1 MKKNLKSFFR
11 ENGRYAAASFLIPF
25 LILALVYLS
34 IGIYPGSSRSI
45 LASDAFSQFSN
56 FHASF
61 RNVLLGKQSIFYT
74 WNASLGLNYLS
85 LISYYLGGIF
95 TPLVF
100 FFPNQ
105 MMPDA
110 LYVLTLLKVGCA
122 ELAFWFLART
132 FKIPRWGHVAL
143 SVSYALISFI
153 TAHSEIIMWL
163 DAFFYLPL
171 VILGIHRVMDL
182 KRPKLLFISYLLL
195 FLSSFYMGFMI
206 GVFSFLYFIAR
217 LLTNWSEYKKTIVPY
232 GITSLL
238 AGGASM
244 IIVLPA
250 VLDLRSNGEALS
262 QITTLK
268 TEATSYLDLI
278 MKNMIGVYDTTKYGS
293 IPFVYAGLLPLVLCL
308 FYFASRKVPLKN
320 KFLYGSLFAILIA
333 SFYLVPLNLFWHG
346 MHAPNMFLFRYAY
359 LFSFLVLLL
368 AGKGWEKIEQDDRG
382 LLLGIKPEGSYTYV
396 TMTSFVLTVVF
407 LGIYAFAVGFYQ
419 HKKLSFNHLS
429 ILLLL
434 IMSAEALVN
443 TNSMIH
449 GILDDWNYA
458 SRSLYTDPYP
468 DLKALVNETKKDSDS
483 FYRLENLDPVSAND
497 SINYGYSGIS
507 LFSSIRNRN
516 SSSYLDKL
524 GFRSRGTNLNI
535 RYNNNT
541 LLMDGFTG
549 IKYNISKN
557 ESTFSKYG
565 FRQAGQS
572 GDYTLYQ
579 NVNAL
584 PLAFTAPLSVN
595 DVEQPVTDNLTSQ
608 TNLINTLSGLNEQYF
623 TFYTPTLK
631 NQLNTTITKTT
642 TGVTYSETADNQ
654 PKELTWEVHVPA
666 NTQAYLSLFPTNFAQ
681 LESSSATITVNGTSR
696 KTQINISGQYY
707 DLGYYPQETTVTFT
721 ASFYGTKEISFME
734 PKVVGLDVVA
744 YQAAMNQIKEKGVE
758 MEATGR
764 KASGTVNTAEDS
776 MLVTTIPYD
785 KGWKAKIDGKPVK
798 VSNFKDAFLMIKV
811 PAGKHTVTFSY
822 LPEGFT
828 IGAILFVLCI
838 ALFILYVWYL
848 DRNRPFY
855 GTIDPA
861 IEEQPRNT
869 HRRRRRK

>member
-1 MKKNLKSFFR
+1 
-11 ENGRYAAASFLIPF
+11 
-25 LILALVYLS
+25 
-34 IGIYPGSSRSI
+34 
-45 LASDAFSQFSN
+45 
-56 FHASF
+56 
-61 RNVLLGKQSIFYT
+61 
-74 WNASLGLNYLS
+74 
-85 LISYYLGGIF
+85 
-95 TPLVF
+95 
-100 FFPNQ
+100 
-105 MMPDA
+105 
-110 LYVLTLLKVGCA
+110 
-122 ELAFWFLART
+122 
-132 FKIPRWGHVAL
+132 
-143 SVSYALISFI
+143 
-153 TAHSEIIMWL
+153 
-163 DAFFYLPL
+163 
-171 VILGIHRVMDL
+171 
-182 KRPKLLFISYLLL
+182 
-195 FLSSFYMGFMI
+195 
-206 GVFSFLYFIAR
+206 
-217 LLTNWSEYKKTIVPY
+217 
-232 GITSLL
+232 
-238 AGGASM
+238 
-244 IIVLPA
+244 
-250 VLDLRSNGEALS
+250 
-262 QITTLK
+262 
-268 TEATSYLDLI
+268 
-278 MKNMIGVYDTTKYGS
+278 
-293 IPFVYAGLLPLVLCL
+293 
-308 FYFASRKVPLKN
+308 
-320 KFLYGSLFAILIA
+320 
-333 SFYLVPLNLFWHG
+333 

-382 LLLGIKPEGSYTYV
+382 LLLGIILVVAALFAVAWGIKPEGSYTYV

-608 TNLINTLSGLNEQYF
+608 TNLINTLSG
-623 TFYTPTLK
+623 
-631 NQLNTTITKTT
+631 
-642 TGVTYSETADNQ
+642 
-654 PKELTWEVHVPA
+654 
-666 NTQAYLSLFPTNFAQ
+666 
-681 LESSSATITVNGTSR
+681 
-696 KTQINISGQYY
+696 
-707 DLGYYPQETTVTFT
+707 
-721 ASFYGTKEISFME
+721 
-734 PKVVGLDVVA
+734 
-744 YQAAMNQIKEKGVE
+744 
-758 MEATGR
+758 
-764 KASGTVNTAEDS
+764 
-776 MLVTTIPYD
+776 
-785 KGWKAKIDGKPVK
+785 
-798 VSNFKDAFLMIKV
+798 
-811 PAGKHTVTFSY
+811 
-822 LPEGFT
+822 
-828 IGAILFVLCI
+828 ILHSIHL
-838 ALFILYVWYL
+838 L
-848 DRNRPFY
+848 
-855 GTIDPA
+855 
-861 IEEQPRNT
+861 
-869 HRRRRRK
+869 